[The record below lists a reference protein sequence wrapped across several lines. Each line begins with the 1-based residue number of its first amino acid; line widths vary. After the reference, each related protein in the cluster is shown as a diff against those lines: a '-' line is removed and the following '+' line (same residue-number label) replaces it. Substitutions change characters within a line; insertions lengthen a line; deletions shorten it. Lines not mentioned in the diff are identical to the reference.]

1 MKISELISKNIYFL
15 LFILILKINISFE
28 TSLLPSIKIYAE
40 DIFKV
45 TCDSHF
51 FYISMQ
57 ISSDTEII
65 TPVSFEMYLSSP
77 SNLNMKCLIY
87 KKQFECFCFVPEGVI
102 YRQEELFFHLF
113 YTPPKIPG
121 IELDLV
127 SFRKYSRNW
136 ENTMTC
142 GSGNY
147 YLNDTKVDFNYWKKI
162 KLNSINGGECKYS
175 YLEKEQ
181 KNEYYFNMSIEIQ
194 DENLIQYFE
203 ENNERGILF
212 LQDIKAPITL
222 QYQNYINSNLYS
234 TKDYAFCQNRQLINL
249 GNYKQINLQCKISIP
264 KKVVINSVIKMNS
277 FFDKLYIK
285 TISNKVSNENEIQEL
300 NIFINATNLE
310 IISNQTIINKYFILH
325 DEYKNNI
332 LCPNLPIFT
341 IMNKNTEIYYDS
353 YNNKTNRFQFFLKGT
368 LTNGYKYVNHTLKKI
383 SETLDEISFILY
395 LVDNSNENMEEIQAK
410 CILSSSSIYNEED
423 TLIRCFGNKSMLYE
437 NNENIIID
445 MSLNYI
451 QKRNNY
457 FDKII
462 INWPPKQFFG
472 NKKNFFSVKIS
483 ALSFKR
489 KYSVCE
495 DGNYFTFYIN
505 IFDIG
510 KELKLIFDLPLSS
523 PKGYIATCE
532 LLDHLTLVCTI
543 DLRFKKITKFE
554 KIALPEPNKEIRI
567 INEEGNEIIFTS
579 FDKYNYIKLEEDC
592 GENAVFGTMKEL
604 GISKKNGIIASIC
617 ICLFFLLIIGFCFFY
632 IIHCFLR
639 CKKNK
644 GKKLPTTEESK
655 EQKEIA

>member
-40 DIFKV
+40 DMFKV

-127 SFRKYSRNW
+127 SFRKYSRKW

-222 QYQNYINSNLYS
+222 QYQDYINSNLYS

-249 GNYKQINLQCKISIP
+249 DNYKQINLQCKISIP

-285 TISNKVSNENEIQEL
+285 NTL
-300 NIFINATNLE
+300 YCMMNIKI
-310 IISNQTIINKYFILH
+310 
-325 DEYKNNI
+325 
-332 LCPNLPIFT
+332 
-341 IMNKNTEIYYDS
+341 IYYVQI
-353 YNNKTNRFQFFLKGT
+353 Y
-368 LTNGYKYVNHTLKKI
+368 
-383 SETLDEISFILY
+383 LY
-395 LVDNSNENMEEIQAK
+395 LQ
-410 CILSSSSIYNEED
+410 L
-423 TLIRCFGNKSMLYE
+423 
-437 NNENIIID
+437 
-445 MSLNYI
+445 
-451 QKRNNY
+451 
-457 FDKII
+457 
-462 INWPPKQFFG
+462 
-472 NKKNFFSVKIS
+472 
-483 ALSFKR
+483 
-489 KYSVCE
+489 
-495 DGNYFTFYIN
+495 
-505 IFDIG
+505 
-510 KELKLIFDLPLSS
+510 
-523 PKGYIATCE
+523 
-532 LLDHLTLVCTI
+532 
-543 DLRFKKITKFE
+543 
-554 KIALPEPNKEIRI
+554 
-567 INEEGNEIIFTS
+567 
-579 FDKYNYIKLEEDC
+579 
-592 GENAVFGTMKEL
+592 
-604 GISKKNGIIASIC
+604 
-617 ICLFFLLIIGFCFFY
+617 
-632 IIHCFLR
+632 
-639 CKKNK
+639 
-644 GKKLPTTEESK
+644 
-655 EQKEIA
+655 